1 MIDVFLV
8 ALLKKQKAIKEK
20 ARCLEQYKVD
30 FFAKSGQADQ
40 ETEKLLCGEVYQT
53 WYIQENWQA
62 NFFGEPFSQKHAVGN
77 LVSDFLL
84 EFLAPKYASKKE
96 HL

>member
-1 MIDVFLV
+1 LV

-53 WYIQENWQA
+53 WYIQENK
-62 NFFGEPFSQKHAVGN
+62 PTFSGN
-77 LVSDFLL
+77 RFLKNTQS
-84 EFLAPKYASKKE
+84 ET
-96 HL
+96 